1 MNKEQSVLGTLI
13 DSPLEDFKK
22 EVSKLNVGVINNLT
36 LLMESCYHDLNTRRE
51 LIMSSPSISLDDKAT
66 ASQGIFCEML
76 KIEEKVSYLKK
87 VSKDLIPE
95 VFDTKK

>member
-1 MNKEQSVLGTLI
+1 MKEQSALGTLI
-13 DSPLEDFKK
+13 DSSMEDFEK
-22 EVSKLNVGVINNLT
+22 EVSKLNVGIINNLI

-51 LIMSSPSISLDDKAT
+51 LIMKSDSISLDDKAQ
-66 ASQGIFCEML
+66 ASKDIFCEML

-95 VFDTKK
+95 VFDTKKQ